1 MTGPAN
7 REQAVRDIAA
17 AFALAA
23 VAIPEQLA
31 TARLAGVP
39 PALGLVVFVA
49 ASLGFFFLGANRCL
63 SAGADSTI
71 APIFASALAL
81 LAASGS
87 PHYLALAA
95 ALALMVGAIVAAAG
109 LLRLGWIARLLS
121 IPVVTGF
128 LAGIAIHI
136 LVSQLPALLGLK
148 NIPGGFFATAAAIV
162 HQIGKFNPYALAIGT
177 FVFAVITISERSG
190 RRFPGALLAIVA
202 AGAAVAFVPLKDVA
216 VLGKIQVPALMPA
229 LPAIAMNDLAGL
241 LPLAPMVALVVM
253 IQTAAVSRA
262 FEDGEVNVNRDLL
275 GVGVGGMLS
284 GLFGGFA
291 ANASPARSAI
301 VRESGG
307 GSKLAGL
314 IAAAIVA
321 AVLIFGPAL
330 LSYVPEAAL
339 AGLLLFVAM
348 RIFRVGQMRLIARQS
363 MAEFL
368 LLLVTAL
375 AIVLTPIET
384 GVAVGIALSLLHGV
398 WTITQTHAVT
408 FELIPGTTIW
418 WPKNPNFKGETRPGL
433 VVAGFQAP
441 LFFLNADPFRASL
454 DRAIQSAPPPLK
466 AIVLEASSIVE
477 LDFSGAQALSQLI
490 RAWKD
495 KGALFYVAR
504 LESLRAQRAFE
515 KFGILPLLAHEKT
528 FPSVADAVRQF
539 DQDFPA
545 A

>member
-1 MTGPAN
+1 MMGPAS

-39 PALGLVVFVA
+39 PALGLIVFVA
-49 ASLGFFFLGANRCL
+49 ASLGFFLFGANRCL

-71 APIFASALAL
+71 APIFASALAV
-81 LAASGS
+81 LAAGGS

-148 NIPGGFFATAAAIV
+148 DVPSGFFATAAAIV
-162 HQIGKFNPYALAIGT
+162 HQIGQFNPYALAIGI
-177 FVFAVITISERSG
+177 FVFAAITISEKLKH
-190 RRFPGALLAIVA
+190 RFPGGLLAIVL
-202 AGAAVAFVPLKDVA
+202 AGAAVAFLHLDGVT
-216 VLGKIQVPALMPA
+216 VLGKIQPPAFMPA
-229 LPAIAMNDLAGL
+229 LPVLAMSDLTGL
-241 LPLAPMVALVVM
+241 LPIALMVALVVM

-262 FEDGEVNVNRDLL
+262 FEDDEVNVNRDLL
-275 GVGVGGMLS
+275 GVGVGGTLS

-291 ANASPARSAI
+291 ANASPPRTAI

-314 IAAAIVA
+314 IAAVIVA
-321 AVLIFGPAL
+321 AFLIYGPAL

-339 AGLLLFVAM
+339 AGLLLFVAV
-348 RIFRVGQMRLIARQS
+348 RIFRLGQMRLIARQS

-368 LLLVTAL
+368 LLLATAL
-375 AIVLTPIET
+375 AIVLMPIET
-384 GVAVGIALSLLHGV
+384 GVGVGIALSLLHGV
-398 WTITQTHAVT
+398 WTITQTRAVT

-418 WPKNPNFKGETRPGL
+418 WPKNPNFKGETRSGL

-441 LFFLNADPFRASL
+441 LFFLNADTFRASL
-454 DRAIQSAPPPLK
+454 DRAIQSAPPPVK

-490 RAWKD
+490 RGWKD

-504 LESLRAQRAFE
+504 LESLRAQQAFE

-528 FPSVADAVRQF
+528 FPSVADAIRQV
-539 DQDFPA
+539 DQDFPR
-545 A
+545 

>member
-1 MTGPAN
+1 MTGRAPSA
-7 REQAVRDIAA
+7 RDIAA

-31 TARLAGVP
+31 TAKLAGVP
-39 PALGLVVFVA
+39 PALGLIVFVA
-49 ASLGFFFLGANRCL
+49 ASLGFFILGANRCL

-71 APIFASALAL
+71 APIFAGALAL
-81 LAASGS
+81 LAVAGS

-109 LLRLGWIARLLS
+109 LFRLGWIARLLS
-121 IPVVTGF
+121 VPVVTGF

-136 LVSQLPALLGLK
+136 VVSQLPALLGLK
-148 NIPGGFFATAAAIV
+148 DVPSGFFATAGAIAQ
-162 HQIGKFNPYALAIGT
+162 QIGQLNPYALAIGI
-177 FVFAVITISERSG
+177 FVFAAVTISEKWG
-190 RRFPGALLAIVA
+190 RHFPGALAAIVLA
-202 AGAAVAFVPLKDVA
+202 AAAVAFLPLNGVA
-216 VLGKIQVPALMPA
+216 VLGKIQPPAFLPA
-229 LPAIAMNDLAGL
+229 LPAIAISDLMGL
-241 LPLAPMVALVVM
+241 LPVAVIVALVVM

-262 FEDGEVNVNRDLL
+262 FENGEANVNRDLL

-291 ANASPARSAI
+291 ANASPPRTAI
-301 VRESGG
+301 VQESGG

-314 IAAAIVA
+314 IAAVIVVA
-321 AVLIFGPAL
+321 FLIWGRAL

-348 RIFRVGQMRLIARQS
+348 RIFRLGQMRLIARQS

-375 AIVLTPIET
+375 AIVLRPIEI
-384 GVAVGIALSLLHGV
+384 GIAVGIALSLLHGM
-398 WTITQTHAVT
+398 WTITQTRAVT

-418 WPKNPNFKGETRPGL
+418 WPKSPNLKGETRPGL

-441 LFFLNADPFRASL
+441 LFFLNAETFRASL
-454 DRAIQSAPPPLK
+454 DRAIRSAPQPVK

-477 LDFSGAQALSQLI
+477 LDFSGAQALSELI
-490 RAWKD
+490 RAWRD
-495 KGALFYVAR
+495 KGAVFYVAR
-504 LESLRAQRAFE
+504 LESLRAEQAFE
-515 KFGILPLLAHEKT
+515 KFGILPLLVHAKT
-528 FPSVADAVRQF
+528 FSSVADAVSQYGR
-539 DQDFPA
+539 DFPA
-545 A
+545 S

>member
-1 MTGPAN
+1 MTSRA
-7 REQAVRDIAA
+7 RDIAA

-39 PALGLVVFVA
+39 PALGLIVFVA
-49 ASLGFFFLGANRCL
+49 ASLGFFFLGANRCV
-63 SAGADSTI
+63 STGADSTI
-71 APIFASALAL
+71 APIFAGALAL
-81 LAASGS
+81 LAAAGS

-95 ALALMVGAIVAAAG
+95 ALALMVGAMIAAAG

-121 IPVVTGF
+121 VPVITGF
-128 LAGIAIHI
+128 LAGIAVHI
-136 LVSQLPALLGLK
+136 VVSQLPALLGLK
-148 NIPGGFFATAAAIV
+148 NVPSGFFATAVALT
-162 HQIGKFNPYALAIGT
+162 HQIGQFNPYALAIGI
-177 FVFAVITISERSG
+177 FVFAVITISERWG
-190 RRFPGALLAIVA
+190 RHFPVALLAIVL
-202 AGAAVAFVPLKDVA
+202 AGAAVAFFPSSGVA
-216 VLGKIQVPALMPA
+216 VLGKIQPPAFMPA
-229 LPAIAMNDLAGL
+229 LPAIAMSDLAGL
-241 LPLAPMVALVVM
+241 LPIALIVALVVM
-253 IQTAAVSRA
+253 IQTATVSRA
-262 FEDGEVNVNRDLL
+262 FENGEANVNRDLL

-284 GLFGGFA
+284 GLFGGFP
-291 ANASPARSAI
+291 ANASPPRTAI
-301 VRESGG
+301 VQESGG
-307 GSKLAGL
+307 GSKRAGL
-314 IAAAIVA
+314 IAAVIVA
-321 AVLIFGPAL
+321 AFLIWGRAL

-348 RIFRVGQMRLIARQS
+348 RIFRLSQMRLIARQS

-375 AIVLTPIET
+375 AIVLRPIEI

-418 WPKNPNFKGETRPGL
+418 WPKNPKLKGETRPGL

-441 LFFLNADPFRASL
+441 LFFLNAEPFSASL
-454 DRAIQSAPPPLK
+454 DRAIRSAPPPVK

-477 LDFSGAQALSQLI
+477 LDFSGAQALSDLI

-495 KGALFYVAR
+495 KGAVFYVAR
-504 LESLRAQRAFE
+504 LESLRAQQAFE
-515 KFGILPLLAHEKT
+515 KFAILPLLAHGKT
-528 FPSVADAVRQF
+528 FPSVADAVSQYDR
-539 DQDFPA
+539 DFPA